1 MSHTSKYLT
10 GTTSRKS
17 EIPESP
23 EQKYNKTL
31 QEILRRDHLP
41 KKASDPYE
49 YLRNMIPG
57 SSMKPIATKNGIAYI
72 RDTYSRPIQ
81 LNTKSQWLDMV
92 AKKRNG
98 IPRAQQGEI
107 SVLYSTVQKL

>member
-1 MSHTSKYLT
+1 MVFMCL

-31 QEILRRDHLP
+31 TEILRRDHVP

-57 SSMKPIATKNGIAYI
+57 SSMKPIASKNGIAYVP
-72 RDTYSRPIQ
+72 DSYSRPIQ
-81 LNTKSQWLDMV
+81 LRTKSQWLDMV

-98 IPRAQQGEI
+98 IPRVPPGNKTITCFYQI
-107 SVLYSTVQKL
+107 LK